1 MEAGD
6 LQQPLLTCVQSAP
19 HTLRHDV
26 DIAHDDLF
34 LIPDLPV
41 FVTKASSLLLDL
53 LLLLRTIKKKANT
66 TTATTFIVFPKK
78 TEEREQNRKE
88 LKINLSKL
96 LLLLHSAL
104 ENLKNSAIEMMRVRV
119 VAPRLPISKS
129 LKSTFLEVF
138 PLLEIMYDV

>member
-78 TEEREQNRKE
+78 NRRTRTEQKR
-88 LKINLSKL
+88 I
-96 LLLLHSAL
+96 
-104 ENLKNSAIEMMRVRV
+104 EN
-119 VAPRLPISKS
+119 
-129 LKSTFLEVF
+129 
-138 PLLEIMYDV
+138 